1 MNILELA
8 VAAAIGATAAVLAP
22 KAAKTEVGQNVV
34 RFAKRTTDKVVAA
47 TGVAAQAVADRCTP
61 AAA

>member
-1 MNILELA
+1 MNIIEIA
-8 VAAAIGATAAVLAP
+8 VIAAVGAAAAVLAP

-47 TGVAAQAVADRCTP
+47 TGVAAQAVAERCQ